1 MNLKLNISM
10 ILLSLSASAF
20 AVADTDTSSNNNYKP
35 GEFYF
40 APGVAYY
47 HFSDKRDLQNT
58 AMANLS
64 VGFVVSDQF
73 SLEAFYGQA
82 ATNETPSD
90 LDESTRFYIYSGEG
104 VYHFNASADA
114 IIHPYILTGL
124 SITNQADNNPS
135 SGNTTLLGVNAGV
148 GIEYFV
154 NPNISLFTDVRD
166 IYTLS
171 GGKDDWM
178 LNAGIKF
185 LFGGNDKIEKPNEAV
200 SNQPIE
206 TGGTE
211 GFYQLQDQTRVEG

>member
-1 MNLKLNISM
+1 MNFKISVVM
-10 ILLSLSASAF
+10 LLLSASAF
-20 AVADTDTSSNNNYKP
+20 AADEANTMYKP
-35 GEFYF
+35 GEFYV

-64 VGFVVSDQF
+64 AGLVISDQF

-82 ATNETPSD
+82 ATNETPSS

-104 VYHFNASADA
+104 VYHFNPSADA
-114 IIHPYILTGL
+114 IIHPYMLAGL
-124 SITNQADNNPS
+124 SVTNQNDNNAS

-148 GIEYFV
+148 GLEYFV
-154 NPNISLFTDVRD
+154 NSNISLFTDVRD

-185 LFGGNDKIEKPNEAV
+185 LFGGNDKVETASENVADK
-200 SNQPIE
+200 PIE
-206 TGGTE
+206 TSGTT
-211 GFYQLQDQTRVEG
+211 GFYQLQDQSREEG